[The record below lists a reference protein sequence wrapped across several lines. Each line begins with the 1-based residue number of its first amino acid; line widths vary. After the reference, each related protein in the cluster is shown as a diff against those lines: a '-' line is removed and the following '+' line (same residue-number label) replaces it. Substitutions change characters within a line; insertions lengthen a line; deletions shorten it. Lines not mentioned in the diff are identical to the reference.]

1 MGLQSFFT
9 FSVLWLLPSLP
20 MSGDSEIKVI
30 KDLEFATVG
39 SHSYSLKMDLYLPIK
54 PEGSALVVWIHGGGW
69 RKGSKEKCQINWLP
83 KYGYS
88 LASISYRLSNLD
100 KFPAQLHDCKGA
112 VRWLRADAKKF
123 GYDPNKIVV
132 AGTSA
137 GGHLSA
143 LMATSYG
150 VSGLEG
156 KTGGNLAYSSK
167 VLGAVDYYGATDLI
181 LRSKNQPSRTNLVGS
196 VVYDLLGGGAD
207 EKPELAKLASSA
219 HHISKDDAP
228 MLVFHGTED
237 STVFLDQSKALVQAY
252 QKAGLSIQFIE
263 VAGAGHGGKTFFE
276 GQNRLSLLHFL
287 KQLTSRGSE
296 PGKLP

>member
-1 MGLQSFFT
+1 MVLKT
-9 FSVLWLLPSLP
+9 FVPALVLCFLSSTPLHS
-20 MSGDSEIKVI
+20 DSDIKVI

-39 SHSYSLKMDLYLPIK
+39 RHSYSLKMDLYLPSK
-54 PEGSALVVWIHGGGW
+54 PKGSALVVWIHGGGW
-69 RKGSKEKCQINWLP
+69 RKGSKEKCQIKWLP
-83 KYGYS
+83 EYGYS
-88 LASISYRLSNLD
+88 LASISYRLSNLA

-112 VRWLRADAKKF
+112 VRWLRANAKKF
-123 GYDPNKIVV
+123 GYDPNKIVA

-143 LMATSYG
+143 LMATSHG
-150 VSGLEG
+150 VPGLEG
-156 KTGGNLAYSSK
+156 GTGGNLAYSSK

-181 LRSKNQPSRTNLVGS
+181 LRSKNQPSKTNLVDS
-196 VVYDLLGGGAD
+196 VVYDLLGGAAD
-207 EKPELAKLASSA
+207 EKTELAKLASSA
-219 HHISKDDAP
+219 HQISKDDAP
-228 MLVFHGTED
+228 MLVFHGNED
-237 STVFLDQSKALVQAY
+237 STVFLDQSKTLVQAY

-296 PGKLP
+296 FGKLP